1 MIVNVPKDLLFTDEH
16 EWVKIDDNI
25 ATIGITDYAQRELGD
40 IVFIEFPSLN
50 SNYNKGESMGTIEAV
65 KTVADI
71 FMPISGQIIELNDVL
86 NNNPE
91 TVNNNPFNDGW
102 ILKLQIKDMG
112 EVSDLMDSKKYKT
125 FIS

>member
-1 MIVNVPKDLLFTDEH
+1 VNVPKDLLFTDEH

-25 ATIGITDYAQRELGD
+25 ATIGITDYAQGELGD

-86 NNNPE
+86 NDNPE

>member
-1 MIVNVPKDLLFTDEH
+1 MNVPKDLLFTDEH
-16 EWVKIDDNI
+16 EWVKINDNI
-25 ATIGITDYAQRELGD
+25 ATIGITDYAQGELGD

-71 FMPISGQIIELNDVL
+71 YMPISGQIIELNEVL
-86 NNNPE
+86 NDNPDI
-91 TVNNNPFNDGW
+91 VNSNPFDEGW
-102 ILKLQIKDMG
+102 MLKLQISNMD
-112 EVSDLMDSKKYKT
+112 ENLNLMNAEKYKT

>member
-1 MIVNVPKDLLFTDEH
+1 MNVPKDLLFTDEH
-16 EWVKIDDNI
+16 EWVKINDNI
-25 ATIGITDYAQRELGD
+25 ATIGITDYAQGELGD

-71 FMPISGQIIELNDVL
+71 YMPISGQIIELNEVL
-86 NNNPE
+86 NDNPE
-91 TVNNNPFNDGW
+91 TVNKNPFNDGW

-112 EVSDLMDSKKYKT
+112 EISDLMDLKKYKK

>member
-25 ATIGITDYAQRELGD
+25 ATIGITDYAQSELGD

-86 NNNPE
+86 NDNPE

-112 EVSDLMDSKKYKT
+112 EVSELMDSKKYKT

>member
-1 MIVNVPKDLLFTDEH
+1 
-16 EWVKIDDNI
+16 
-25 ATIGITDYAQRELGD
+25 
-40 IVFIEFPSLN
+40 
-50 SNYNKGESMGTIEAV
+50 MGTIEAV

-86 NNNPE
+86 NDNPE

-102 ILKLQIKDMG
+102 ILKLQIKDMD
-112 EVSDLMDSKKYKT
+112 EVSNLMDSNKYKT

>member
-1 MIVNVPKDLLFTDEH
+1 MNVPKDLLFTDEH

>member
-1 MIVNVPKDLLFTDEH
+1 MNVPKDLLFTDEH

-86 NNNPE
+86 NDNPE
-91 TVNNNPFNDGW
+91 TVNNNPFNDRW

>member
-1 MIVNVPKDLLFTDEH
+1 MNVPKDLLFTDEH

-25 ATIGITDYAQRELGD
+25 ATIGITDYAQRERGD

-86 NNNPE
+86 NDNPE

>member
-1 MIVNVPKDLLFTDEH
+1 MNVPKDLLFTDEH

-25 ATIGITDYAQRELGD
+25 AAIGITDYAQGELGD

-71 FMPISGQIIELNDVL
+71 YMPISGQIIELNEVL
-86 NNNPE
+86 NDNPE

-112 EVSDLMDSKKYKT
+112 EVSDLMDSKKYRT

>member
-1 MIVNVPKDLLFTDEH
+1 MNVPKDLLFTDEH

-86 NNNPE
+86 NDNPE

-112 EVSDLMDSKKYKT
+112 EVSELMDSKKYKT

>member
-1 MIVNVPKDLLFTDEH
+1 MNVPKDLLFTDEH
-16 EWVKIDDNI
+16 EWVKINDNI
-25 ATIGITDYAQRELGD
+25 ATIGITDYAQGELGD

-86 NNNPE
+86 NDNPE

-112 EVSDLMDSKKYKT
+112 EVSDLMDLKKYKT

>member
-1 MIVNVPKDLLFTDEH
+1 MNVPKDLLFTDEH

-25 ATIGITDYAQRELGD
+25 ATIGITDYAQGELGD

-86 NNNPE
+86 NDNPE

-112 EVSDLMDSKKYKT
+112 EVSDLMDSKKYLSL
-125 FIS
+125 IHI

>member
-1 MIVNVPKDLLFTDEH
+1 MNVPKDLLFTDEH

-71 FMPISGQIIELNDVL
+71 FMPISGQIIELNEVL
-86 NNNPE
+86 NDNPE
-91 TVNNNPFNDGW
+91 TVEFTICG
-102 ILKLQIKDMG
+102 IKKPDCLFTVG
-112 EVSDLMDSKKYKT
+112 SG
-125 FIS
+125 

>member
-1 MIVNVPKDLLFTDEH
+1 MNVPENLLFTDEH
-16 EWVKIDDNI
+16 EWINIDDNI
-25 ATIGITDYAQRELGD
+25 ATIGITDYAQGELGD

-86 NNNPE
+86 NDNPE
-91 TVNNNPFNDGW
+91 TVNNNPFKDGW

>member
-86 NNNPE
+86 NDNPE

>member
-1 MIVNVPKDLLFTDEH
+1 MNVPKDLLFTDEH
-16 EWVKIDDNI
+16 EWVKINDNI
-25 ATIGITDYAQRELGD
+25 ATIGITDYAQGELGD

-71 FMPISGQIIELNDVL
+71 FMPISGQIIELNEVL
-86 NNNPE
+86 NDNPE
-91 TVNNNPFNDGW
+91 TVNNNPFKDGW

-112 EVSDLMDSKKYKT
+112 EVSDLMDSKKYRT

>member
-1 MIVNVPKDLLFTDEH
+1 MNVPKDLLFTDEH

-25 ATIGITDYAQRELGD
+25 ATIGITDYAQGELGD

-71 FMPISGQIIELNDVL
+71 FMPISGQIIELNDFL
-86 NNNPE
+86 NDNPE

-102 ILKLQIKDMG
+102 ILKLQIKDMD
-112 EVSDLMDSKKYKT
+112 EVSDLMDSKKYRT

>member
-1 MIVNVPKDLLFTDEH
+1 MNVPKDLLFTDEH

-25 ATIGITDYAQRELGD
+25 ATIGITDYAQEELGD

-86 NNNPE
+86 NDNPE

>member
-1 MIVNVPKDLLFTDEH
+1 MNVPKDLLFTDEH

-40 IVFIEFPSLN
+40 IVFIELPSLN

>member
-1 MIVNVPKDLLFTDEH
+1 MNVPKDLLFTDEH

-25 ATIGITDYAQRELGD
+25 ATIGITDYAQGELGD

-86 NNNPE
+86 NDNPE

-102 ILKLQIKDMG
+102 ILKLQIKDMD
-112 EVSDLMDSKKYKT
+112 EVSYLMDSKKYRT

>member
-1 MIVNVPKDLLFTDEH
+1 MIMNVPKDLLFTDEH
-16 EWVKIDDNI
+16 EWVKINDNI
-25 ATIGITDYAQRELGD
+25 ATIGITDYAQGELGD

-71 FMPISGQIIELNDVL
+71 YMPISGQIIELNEVL
-86 NNNPE
+86 NDNPE
-91 TVNNNPFNDGW
+91 TVNKNPFNDGW

-112 EVSDLMDSKKYKT
+112 EVSDLMDLKKYKT

>member
-1 MIVNVPKDLLFTDEH
+1 MNVPKDLLFTDEH

-86 NNNPE
+86 NDNPE

-102 ILKLQIKDMG
+102 ILKLQIKDMC

>member
-1 MIVNVPKDLLFTDEH
+1 MYPENLKYSEEH
-16 EWVKIDDNI
+16 EWLLENNGV
-25 ATIGITDYAQRELGD
+25 ATIGITSFAVESLGD

-86 NNNPE
+86 NDNPE
-91 TVNNNPFNDGW
+91 TANNNPFNDGG
-102 ILKLQIKDMG
+102 ILKLQIKDMC

>member
-1 MIVNVPKDLLFTDEH
+1 MNVPKDLLFTDEH

-25 ATIGITDYAQRELGD
+25 ASIGITDYAQRERGD

-86 NNNPE
+86 NDNPE

>member
-1 MIVNVPKDLLFTDEH
+1 MNVPKDLLFTDEH
-16 EWVKIDDNI
+16 EWVKINDNI
-25 ATIGITDYAQRELGD
+25 ATIGITDYAQGELGD

-71 FMPISGQIIELNDVL
+71 YMPISGQIIELNEVL
-86 NNNPE
+86 NDNPE
-91 TVNNNPFNDGW
+91 TVNKNPFNDGW

-112 EVSDLMDSKKYKT
+112 EVSDLMDLKKYKT

>member
-25 ATIGITDYAQRELGD
+25 ATIGITDYAQGELGD

-50 SNYNKGESMGTIEAV
+50 SNYIKGESMGTIEAV

-86 NNNPE
+86 NDNPE

>member
-1 MIVNVPKDLLFTDEH
+1 MNVPKDLLFTDEH

-25 ATIGITDYAQRELGD
+25 ATIGITDYAQGELGD

-86 NNNPE
+86 NDNPE

>member
-1 MIVNVPKDLLFTDEH
+1 MNVPKDLLFTDEH

-25 ATIGITDYAQRELGD
+25 ATIGITDYAQGELGD

-86 NNNPE
+86 NDNPE

-102 ILKLQIKDMG
+102 ILKLQIKDMD
-112 EVSDLMDSKKYKT
+112 EVSDLMDSKKYRT

>member
-16 EWVKIDDNI
+16 EWVKINDNI
-25 ATIGITDYAQRELGD
+25 ATIGITDYAQGELGD

-71 FMPISGQIIELNDVL
+71 YMPISGQIIELNEVL
-86 NNNPE
+86 NDNPE
-91 TVNNNPFNDGW
+91 TVNKNPFNEYE
-102 ILKLQIKDMG
+102 KDVDI
-112 EVSDLMDSKKYKT
+112 EEY
-125 FIS
+125 

>member
-25 ATIGITDYAQRELGD
+25 ATIGITDYAQEELGD

-86 NNNPE
+86 NDNPE

>member
-1 MIVNVPKDLLFTDEH
+1 MNVPENLLFTDEH
-16 EWVKIDDNI
+16 EWVKINDNI
-25 ATIGITDYAQRELGD
+25 ATIGITDYAQGELGD

-71 FMPISGQIIELNDVL
+71 YMPISGQIIELNEVL
-86 NNNPE
+86 NDNPE
-91 TVNNNPFNDGW
+91 TVNKNPFNDGW

-112 EVSDLMDSKKYKT
+112 EVSDLMDLKKYKK

>member
-1 MIVNVPKDLLFTDEH
+1 MNVPKDLLFTDEH

-25 ATIGITDYAQRELGD
+25 ATIGITDYAQGELGD

-86 NNNPE
+86 NDNPE

-112 EVSDLMDSKKYKT
+112 EVSELMDSKKYKT